1 MLHVVPFSEKLGSR
15 ERAAYGQNLRGG
27 RARIREGRS
36 GMCPEG
42 TRLARTRRGD
52 RLLRRLGTLQ
62 GRVHGRCRRTR
73 TKGGREVATLLPWRR
88 RGVLT
93 CCTNDGRAC
102 GPPRSGLSDSR

>member
-36 GMCPEG
+36 GVCPEG

-62 GRVHGRCRRTR
+62 GRVHGRPRRAR
-73 TKGGREVATLLPWRR
+73 TQGGRGVATLLPPRR
-88 RGVLT
+88 RGVLK
-93 CCTNDGRAC
+93 CCFSAGRVC
-102 GPPRSGLSDSR
+102 GPPRSG